1 MQVSSII
8 KRSKAWIQTK
18 VCSRNHGGTLSAGS
32 VMACSYPKLCLIS
45 FLKHTKFTYLDG
57 VLPTVGISLLHH
69 LKFKTIP
76 QCHTHK
82 PIWLKLSYILASF
95 NMTVHGIKCT
105 ISKQKSDKFLVNA
118 TICAKFWRGE
128 GINMT
133 LEKITADVHLFSPFL
148 LWSHLKLVLLFFFH
162 HLWLGAYGSYMAVL
176 LICCCPSHIR
186 VRMEEKWR
194 QYHLRTHLCGS
205 AGKCCAAGIE
215 KDP

>member
-148 LWSHLKLVLLFFFH
+148 LWSHLKLVLLFFSSLVAWC
-162 HLWLGAYGSYMAVL
+162 LWQLYGCSSYLLLSQPYQSEDGGKMKAV
-176 LICCCPSHIR
+176 PSAHTL
-186 VRMEEKWR
+186 VR
-194 QYHLRTHLCGS
+194 
-205 AGKCCAAGIE
+205 KCW
-215 KDP
+215 